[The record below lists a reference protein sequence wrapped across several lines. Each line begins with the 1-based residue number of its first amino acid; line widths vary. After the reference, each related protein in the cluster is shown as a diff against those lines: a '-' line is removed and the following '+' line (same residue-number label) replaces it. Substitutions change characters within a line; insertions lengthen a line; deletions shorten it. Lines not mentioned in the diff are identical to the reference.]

1 MVADGERRGSGGAVL
16 EVGEPVMAFIYYA
29 GGPCLRCGKAQT
41 TSLNRDEFNRHVF
54 PDIASEDQSFEL
66 VRQFSAKL
74 SQYHESHVT
83 RQTRS
88 GIDDKLSGPQ
98 TMLGAMIVYLTPPDD
113 ELKARRNPP
122 EGKRDKTRAKGPR
135 RHQPEKKRN
144 DVGPPLTI
152 KLLSVSGLGGEYPT
166 HAETAARALGAE
178 LVRNDGV
185 VSTDNQGRHRAQ
197 DIAGKPFVL
206 NTGNLN
212 GVERNRLGKCAAP
225 KLISA
230 AIDHAKKTSQR
241 IVAMDMSEIFWIG
254 GDVPGGE
261 RNKNWSTVTAVP
273 SCNVCEVLLPQM
285 LCTGDPGRKP
295 SDIVDLRV
303 LYHWIPDE

>member
-1 MVADGERRGSGGAVL
+1 
-16 EVGEPVMAFIYYA
+16 MAFIYYG
-29 GGPCLRCGKAQT
+29 GGPCLRCGKGQT
-41 TSLNRDEFNRHVF
+41 TSLSRNEFNRHVL
-54 PDIASEDQSFEL
+54 PDLASEAESFDL
-66 VRQFSAKL
+66 VRQFSARL
-74 SQYHESHVT
+74 SKYHESHVT

-113 ELKARRNPP
+113 ELKARRNPTP
-122 EGKRDKTRAKGPR
+122 GKQDKTRPKGPR
-135 RHQPEKKRN
+135 RHRSDKTPKS
-144 DVGPPLTI
+144 VGPPLTI
-152 KLLSVSGLGGEYPT
+152 KLLTVSGQGAEYPT

-185 VSTDNQGRHRAQ
+185 VPIDNQGRRLAQ
-197 DIAGKPFVL
+197 DIAGRSFVV
-206 NTGNLN
+206 NPGNLD
-212 GVERNRLGKCAAP
+212 GKAQVRLGKCAAP
-225 KLISA
+225 KLIKA
-230 AIDHAKKTSQR
+230 AVDHAKKTSQR

-273 SCNVCEVLLPQM
+273 SCDVCQILIPQM
-285 LCTGDPGRKP
+285 LCTGDPERKP
-295 SDIVDLRV
+295 SDIIDLDV